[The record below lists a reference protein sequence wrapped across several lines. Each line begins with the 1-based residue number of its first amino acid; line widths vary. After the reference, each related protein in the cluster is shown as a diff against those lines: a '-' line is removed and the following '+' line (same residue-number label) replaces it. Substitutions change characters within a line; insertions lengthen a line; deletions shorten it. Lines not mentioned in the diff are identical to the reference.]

1 MVCPFSG
8 QYKVP
13 PCEGSMMT
21 IILPLM
27 HGGGGEGS
35 QFGATMSNAAI
46 DIFCVYFY
54 IPYDMVHFKNADQ
67 QADHCMNPH
76 TQRGGSS

>member
-1 MVCPFSG
+1 
-8 QYKVP
+8 
-13 PCEGSMMT
+13 MMT

-27 HGGGGEGS
+27 RGAGGEGS

-54 IPYDMVHFKNADQ
+54 IPYDTVHFKNADQ